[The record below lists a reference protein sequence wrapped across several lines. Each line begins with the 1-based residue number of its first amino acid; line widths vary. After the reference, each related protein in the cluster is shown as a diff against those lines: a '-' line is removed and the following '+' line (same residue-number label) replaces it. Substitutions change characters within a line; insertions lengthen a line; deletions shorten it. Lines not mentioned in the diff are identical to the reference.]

1 MAEATSSSSRS
12 PGAASVGLRL
22 LALIGALAL
31 AFGCAVLV
39 LVVIELIDNPLCS
52 DTSGVAAALLA
63 DGAEASCFDGSSV
76 TRILAIVFG
85 APAALLA
92 GLAALMAL
100 GFALGMRIGKRLL
113 MVIAAAVVLAGAMF
127 LVGEI

>member
-1 MAEATSSSSRS
+1 MAETTSSSGRS

-22 LALIGALAL
+22 L
-31 AFGCAVLV
+31 
-39 LVVIELIDNPLCS
+39 
-52 DTSGVAAALLA
+52 
-63 DGAEASCFDGSSV
+63 
-76 TRILAIVFG
+76 
-85 APAALLA
+85 ALLA